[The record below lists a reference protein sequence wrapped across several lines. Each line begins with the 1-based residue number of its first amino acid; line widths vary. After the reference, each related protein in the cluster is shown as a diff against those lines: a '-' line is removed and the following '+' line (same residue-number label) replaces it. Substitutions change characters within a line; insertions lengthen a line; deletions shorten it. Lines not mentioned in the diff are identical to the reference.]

1 MTNTLTSNTKPFQWF
16 PKVNSNLLAA
26 VSLIALCSMIF
37 LIAQP
42 ISAGDC
48 SSAQD
53 AYDAAMDA
61 LGAALEALEEAKEEL
76 ENAEG
81 LSEYLKAKAKVA
93 AAALRVGAAG
103 VAAFA
108 AWAALQLCKAS
119 CDDSGSGGCDSG
131 GCG

>member
-26 VSLIALCSMIF
+26 VSLIILCSTIF
-37 LIAQP
+37 LMAQP

-53 AYDAAMDA
+53 AYDAALDA
-61 LGAALEALEEAKEEL
+61 LDAALEALEEAEEAYDEAGLL
-76 ENAEG
+76 EKPQA
-81 LSEYLKAKAKVA
+81 YLRVLA
-93 AAALRVGAAG
+93 AMAAVGAAG
-103 VAAFA
+103 VAVGA
-108 AWAALQLCKAS
+108 AWVALKLCEAS
-119 CDDSGSGGCDSG
+119 CDGSGSGGCDSG